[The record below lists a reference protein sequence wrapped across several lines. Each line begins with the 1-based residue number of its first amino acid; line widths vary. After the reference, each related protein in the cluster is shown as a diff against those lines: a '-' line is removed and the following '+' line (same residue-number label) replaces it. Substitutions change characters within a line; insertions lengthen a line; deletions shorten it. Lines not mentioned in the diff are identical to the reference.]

1 MELDNVLGTENALDL
16 KTKLCVGKTVTWSAD
31 MSSALKDNLAKITD
45 VSSADVEILKVAAAN
60 CASRRLAPGVG
71 LSGTGFD
78 VTTRLMTKS
87 LKGSTEVRNKLEA
100 AVLDKSLEEG
110 LAKTEA
116 FVKAGATAVQIS
128 GPALLT
134 IEQPATTKVK

>member
-31 MSSALKDNLAKITD
+31 MSSAHTENLAKITD
-45 VSSADVEILKVAAAN
+45 ASLADVEIVKVTTSN

-78 VTTRLMTKS
+78 VKTRLNTKS
-87 LKGSTEVRNKLEA
+87 VEASTEIRNKIEA
-100 AVLDKSLEEG
+100 AVLDKSLQEG

-116 FVKAGATAVQIS
+116 FVKAGATTVQIS
-128 GPALLT
+128 GTLVGLRRSYHY
-134 IEQPATTKVK
+134 KSG